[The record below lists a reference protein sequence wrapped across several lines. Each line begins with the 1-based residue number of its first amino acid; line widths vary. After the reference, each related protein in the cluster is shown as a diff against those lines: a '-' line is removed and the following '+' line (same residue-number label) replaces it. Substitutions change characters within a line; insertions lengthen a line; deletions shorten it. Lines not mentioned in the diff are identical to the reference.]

1 MLFGHGDDHYNSQ
14 KEVKI
19 NFSSNVWHGA
29 DLRTLREHLNEQF
42 YELTRYPEPDASS
55 LKRLLARCYE
65 VEEENIV
72 VTNGSIT
79 AFYLLAQTWKG
90 AKSAIA
96 VPSFAEYEDACRLHG
111 HEVSFF
117 PTSCDL
123 SGLSLEGQDF
133 CWICNPNNPTGYLY
147 TRREMNQIRDIVKKY
162 DLYLF
167 SDEVYREFIYTGSPY
182 ISACHLEG
190 IEQNVVLIDSVSKR
204 YSECGIRIGALITKN
219 AEVRSAVMKFCQAR
233 LSPPLIGQIAAEA
246 SLDASEEYA
255 RETYDEYVERRKCL
269 IDGLNRIP
277 GVKWL
282 RLREVISFSGFYG
295 GLTDKNNPALDPT
308 GLYRFPEGTSPMG
321 RTPYLEASVGLENI
335 FKILRIDYYRRLTYL
350 DQPNIK
356 KGGVRIALRFSF

>member
-133 CWICNPNNPTGYLY
+133 CWICNPNNPAYVAFTTERLLEPSDVCNHPNLILIQSISKAHNIPGLRIGYLIASPDKVEQINRY
-147 TRREMNQIRDIVKKY
+147 IIPWSVNAIAVEAGKYILTHPEQYILPICEWQRETASLIDRLNELGNLEALPTSVTFFLARLKKGTAADLKQYLWDRHGLLIRDASNFRS
-162 DLYLF
+162 L
-167 SDEVYREFIYTGSPY
+167 DERYIR
-182 ISACHLEG
+182 ISA
-190 IEQNVVLIDSVSKR
+190 Q
-204 YSECGIRIGALITKN
+204 T
-219 AEVRSAVMKFCQAR
+219 
-233 LSPPLIGQIAAEA
+233 AAENRV
-246 SLDASEEYA
+246 LVDAV
-255 RETYDEYVERRKCL
+255 RE
-269 IDGLNRIP
+269 
-277 GVKWL
+277 WL
-282 RLREVISFSGFYG
+282 SIS
-295 GLTDKNNPALDPT
+295 P
-308 GLYRFPEGTSPMG
+308 
-321 RTPYLEASVGLENI
+321 
-335 FKILRIDYYRRLTYL
+335 
-350 DQPNIK
+350 
-356 KGGVRIALRFSF
+356 